1 MVDSKSYGSVIGGYS
16 IYKNK
21 YKMKLM
27 ALRIKY

>member
-16 IYKNK
+16 ICKNK